1 MKVIT
6 KCLDKTSD
14 QRSASWHV
22 VSISE
27 QVGHTPYG
35 LALEPPQ
42 LWARLLQLSFQ
53 ISHQNIEQDPE
64 ELRASRSNFLIN
76 PEVILMVF
84 LRDGFSFVFQLLKPS
99 FQDRVT
105 LDPHKAVS
113 RWLLNIKILDWGQFL
128 SPRER
133 SREPC
138 RAHLCSARGLQEGR
152 AVHTCAVPTGSNTF
166 RLRVWLPITLLSNGI
181 TWVEFLMVF
190 LPSPVYLRGRVWT
203 VKGDHLNWCT
213 S

>member
-1 MKVIT
+1 M
-6 KCLDKTSD
+6 
-14 QRSASWHV
+14 

-27 QVGHTPYG
+27 QVGLTPYG

-84 LRDGFSFVFQLLKPS
+84 PRDGFSFVFQLLKPS

-105 LDPHKAVS
+105 LDPHKAVAGF
-113 RWLLNIKILDWGQFL
+113 LILKYLIGDNFYHQ
-128 SPRER
+128 EK
-133 SREPC
+133 
-138 RAHLCSARGLQEGR
+138 GLESR
-152 AVHTCAVPTGSNTF
+152 AVHTYAVPAGSKRAVPCTPVQCPLALT
-166 RLRVWLPITLLSNGI
+166 RLDCG
-181 TWVEFLMVF
+181 FGC
-190 LPSPVYLRGRVWT
+190 PSL
-203 VKGDHLNWCT
+203 
-213 S
+213 